1 MRFNIGPLELIL
13 LIPLFLIGL
22 VIYFLPSIIAAFR
35 RHPNTVAI
43 FLIDLL
49 LGWSFIGWV
58 GALIW
63 AFILPGTVLFRSEA
77 PRDALEIAKA
87 RYARGEITLS
97 EYEEMKRN
105 LGQV

>member
-1 MRFNIGPLELIL
+1 MTFRGIGALELIV

-35 RHPNTVAI
+35 RHPSALAI

-49 LGWSFIGWV
+49 LGWTFIGWV

-63 AFILPGTVLFRSEA
+63 SFIPPGTVLLRSEA
-77 PRDALEIAKA
+77 PGNALEIARV
-87 RYARGEITLS
+87 RYARGEITAA
-97 EYEEMKRN
+97 EFEEIKRN
-105 LGQV
+105 LI